1 MEKHEINI
9 KDLEREIAELRK
21 FDEDHITRIENTLV
35 NKVFITNANEIFG
48 HMMRLIRKNLGLT
61 QEEMGLILGREQ
73 FTYSKAGYSKLERG
87 DTGINIDFIF
97 HLSNLTGLSHVTI
110 FSLYSEIINAIF
122 HNKFKSVQFDPIIG
136 QYGMGTFSQKPK
148 KITEDTQKKLNENKK
163 NEQRYWEIDK
173 MLGKENINAINTMLN
188 ENINPFI
195 RNNIKISVERAVSLK
210 LNKGIKINIPKSIY
224 NGKE

>member
-195 RNNIKISVERAVSLK
+195 INNIKISVERAVSLK